1 MEKKYYF
8 NANMAKEN
16 VEAYEKE
23 IQKLREVKAVK
34 TVNNFLAT
42 IDRIS
47 QNGIKSI
54 PLQSPHIDAI
64 NDIVEKDLEEL
75 GFSVERQGQK
85 FTISWS

>member
-42 IDRIS
+42 IDRSS